1 MENFKR
7 DILNSSL
14 IYENLENLSVDGV
27 SLLYNNTLK
36 TILNDHAPSITR
48 KIKLKTSSPWYTD
61 ILRQAKR
68 EKPYYED
75 LWLKTLTENNKKLF
89 NMKET

>member
-14 IYENLENLSVDGV
+14 ISENLENLSVDEV

-36 TILNDHAPSITR
+36 TILNDHAPLITR
-48 KIKLKTSSPWYTD
+48 KIK
-61 ILRQAKR
+61 
-68 EKPYYED
+68 
-75 LWLKTLTENNKKLF
+75 F
-89 NMKET
+89 